1 MQHLQQRYAQQTKTS
16 SMKIMK
22 SKFKLWWSIIPP
34 KSTKRTIT
42 SHLNLLHTKHTTI
55 HYKQCYWWFRHI
67 CTTCPK
73 VSVSALSWFSRN
85 IFFFYWSSQF
95 ITDITEL
102 LLRVTVNTHN
112 ANNTTWLSV
121 ELAMMEIKRNKGNC
135 HVEYG
140 RYGRSSKHVYLY

>member
-42 SHLNLLHTKHTTI
+42 SHLNLLHTNIPRYIINSVTGGLDIYVPHVQKSV
-55 HYKQCYWWFRHI
+55 FRH
-67 CTTCPK
+67 CHDL
-73 VSVSALSWFSRN
+73 AE
-85 IFFFYWSSQF
+85 IFFCYWSSQF